1 MSNLTQQYIDAATKS
16 QEVALDAVKSW
27 NEQVQK
33 VWEVS
38 RQNASNLVTGQPLP
52 GPVEVVD
59 ATFDN
64 LEKLLNVQRDC
75 YHAVAEAFAPFVEQA
90 LANAESVAETLTP
103 KS

>member
-16 QEVALDAVKSW
+16 QEVALDAVRSW

-33 VWEVS
+33 TWEAS
-38 RQNASNLVTGQPLP
+38 RQNASNLVAGQPLP

-59 ATFDN
+59 ATFDS
-64 LEKLLNVQRDC
+64 LEKLLDVQRDY
-75 YHAVAEAFAPFVEQA
+75 YHAAAEAFAPLVEQA